1 MGEEPV
7 LIINPVITN
16 EVLNPE
22 RCCYQVEQIA
32 WLVSDAHS
40 SVRSTGPILARLND
54 DCGCFDASTSAKL
67 RRDGLRDQSE
77 NRKSRRTFGK
87 EALYLWIN

>member
-1 MGEEPV
+1 MGKEPV

-22 RCCYQVEQIA
+22 SAAIKLMEVA
-32 WLVSDAHS
+32 WLVSDANS
-40 SVRSTGPILARLND
+40 CRRSTGSIGGCLND
-54 DCGCFDASTSAKL
+54 DCGCFDASTSSKL

-77 NRKSRRTFGK
+77 NRKS
-87 EALYLWIN
+87 